1 MHFRALLP
9 ALVGLHVAPLSPA
22 GVWSLALCGVVN
34 GRKLGMELQ
43 DNDEDDDCRMHLCPT
58 FICHKKTTL
67 TWCEL
72 SYYVRW
78 ISRPQQVNLK
88 QCFCDLE
95 NPLEMDLFPC
105 LGEWP
110 SSSSYYYYYY
120 DIVQLSHPRVISQVT
135 EANFVEQMIENSK
148 PHDMCCKGFELLC
161 TSLSS
166 STANNLVVLQNHYNR
181 S

>member
-1 MHFRALLP
+1 
-9 ALVGLHVAPLSPA
+9 
-22 GVWSLALCGVVN
+22 
-34 GRKLGMELQ
+34 
-43 DNDEDDDCRMHLCPT
+43 
-58 FICHKKTTL
+58 
-67 TWCEL
+67 
-72 SYYVRW
+72 
-78 ISRPQQVNLK
+78 VNLK
-88 QCFCDLE
+88 QCSCDLE

-105 LGEWP
+105 LGERP
-110 SSSSYYYYYY
+110 SSYYYY

-166 STANNLVVLQNHYNR
+166 STANNLVVLQNHYNH